1 MNTNTAG
8 ILLLIFSTAMW
19 GVSGVCGQYLFENF
33 HTDPTWLIMVR
44 QVIAGTLFL
53 GLIAIRGKEP
63 FFGVWR
69 SGRVIVRELILFSLG
84 LLGGQYGFYM
94 AISLSNA
101 PTATVLIYTE
111 PVYILLYQLLILRSR
126 PEGRELL
133 GIVLA
138 LTGVFLVCTH
148 GNPDTMVLSPEALFW
163 TMVSAV
169 SMALYSICPKHLLQA
184 WSSPYVSGWGQILA
198 GLVLVPFC
206 NPFDSGASAWPL
218 SAVGAMS
225 YIIVLGT
232 VVPFLTY
239 LMGLK
244 IVGPVKAALISC
256 CEPLCSILFA
266 VLFLGTRLVFPD
278 YIGMACI
285 IVTVLML
292 SIRKV

>member
-69 SGRVIVRELILFSLG
+69 SGRVIVREMILFSLG

-138 LTGVFLVCTH
+138 LTGVSYDTTHLVTSC
-148 GNPDTMVLSPEALFW
+148 VCAR
-163 TMVSAV
+163 
-169 SMALYSICPKHLLQA
+169 
-184 WSSPYVSGWGQILA
+184 
-198 GLVLVPFC
+198 
-206 NPFDSGASAWPL
+206 GA
-218 SAVGAMS
+218 
-225 YIIVLGT
+225 
-232 VVPFLTY
+232 
-239 LMGLK
+239 
-244 IVGPVKAALISC
+244 
-256 CEPLCSILFA
+256 
-266 VLFLGTRLVFPD
+266 
-278 YIGMACI
+278 ACI
-285 IVTVLML
+285 H
-292 SIRKV
+292 S